1 MATEK
6 KSLETPAFAV
16 IDAIVHKHNT
26 EKGPV
31 IPILQEIQDTYGYI
45 PLIAI
50 ERIARITGV
59 PDGEIY
65 GTATFYKM
73 FRFEPPGANVVRIC
87 RGTACDL
94 AGAERIE
101 ESIAIETMAKKGK
114 TSADGKFTV
123 EKLACLG
130 CCSAG
135 PTIMVNN
142 KLYSRL
148 TPESVRKVLKKCN
161 CNDGDGV

>member
-1 MATEK
+1 MATKK
-6 KSLETPAFAV
+6 KSWETPDFAV

-31 IPILQEIQDTYGYI
+31 IPILQEIQDIYGYI

-73 FRFEPPGANVVRIC
+73 FRFEPPGENVVRVC

-94 AGAERIE
+94 AGAERVA
-101 ESIAIETMAKKGK
+101 ESIAVETMAKEGK
-114 TSADGKFTV
+114 TSADRKFTV

-130 CCSAG
+130 CCNAG
-135 PTIMVNN
+135 PTIMVND

-161 CNDGDGV
+161 CSAEGGV

>member
-6 KSLETPAFAV
+6 NPWEIPSFAV
-16 IDAIVHKHNT
+16 IDAIVHKHNI
-26 EKGPV
+26 ERGPV
-31 IPILQEIQDTYGYI
+31 ILILQEIQDTYGYI

-50 ERIARITGV
+50 ERIARITGI

-73 FRFEPPGANVVRIC
+73 FRFEPPGENVVKVC

-101 ESIAIETMAKKGK
+101 ESIAVETSAKEGK
-114 TSADGKFTV
+114 TSTDGKFTV

-130 CCSAG
+130 CCSAA

-142 KLYSRL
+142 ELHSRL

-161 CNDGDGV
+161 CSDGESA